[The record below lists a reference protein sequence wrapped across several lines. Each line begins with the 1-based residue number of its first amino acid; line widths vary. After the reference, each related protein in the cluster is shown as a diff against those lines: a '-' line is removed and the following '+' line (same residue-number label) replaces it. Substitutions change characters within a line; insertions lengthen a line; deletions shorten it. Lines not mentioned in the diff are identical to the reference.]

1 MRCYIKFNKYNQKNK
16 QFVVIGLGIFGSS
29 MARTLQ
35 SLGNDVLAIDKNESL
50 VQEIADEVTQAVVLD
65 ATDENAL
72 KSIGINNFDVAV
84 ITIGEDIQSSIMV
97 TILVKELGVKY
108 IIAKAKNDLHGK
120 VLRKI
125 GVDRVVLPE
134 KELAV
139 RVAHNLVSSN
149 ILDYIEFSSDYTIME
164 IQVPNKW
171 VGKLIKDI
179 RLRTKYG
186 INVIA
191 IKRSEKVIISP
202 LGEET
207 LLKNDIIISIIQSED
222 LNKIEKLISK

>member
-1 MRCYIKFNKYNQKNK
+1 VIRLMHNK

-35 SLGNDVLAIDKNESL
+35 ALGNDVLAIDKKESL

-72 KSIGINNFDVAV
+72 RSIGIDNFDVAI

-134 KELAV
+134 KEMAI

-164 IQVPNKW
+164 IEVPNKW
-171 VGKLIKDI
+171 IGKLIKDLRI
-179 RLRTKYG
+179 RTKYG

-191 IKRSEKVIISP
+191 IKRNEKVIISP
-202 LGEET
+202 LGEEV
-207 LLKNDIIISIIQSED
+207 LLKNDIIIAIIQSED
-222 LNKIEKLISK
+222 LDKIEKLISK